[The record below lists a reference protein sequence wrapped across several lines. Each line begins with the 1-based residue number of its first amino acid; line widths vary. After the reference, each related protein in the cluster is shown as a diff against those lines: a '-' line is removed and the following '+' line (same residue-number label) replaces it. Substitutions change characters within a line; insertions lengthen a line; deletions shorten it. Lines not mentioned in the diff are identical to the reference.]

1 MGRWIMKKSI
11 KWIKM
16 IGYFAFFY
24 WLCLFSSSS
33 FYGNFN
39 LYTTI
44 KSEDGEYYANIYKHL
59 PTSPISIVEILGG
72 NKYFV
77 VLYNKKGEELWRCSY
92 FEYLSED
99 TIIYQEIFFP
109 DKTGNSFLFFTNHG
123 IDGQDFSTTI
133 RNHKV
138 VSIK

>member
-1 MGRWIMKKSI
+1 MKKSI

-39 LYTTI
+39 LDSTV

-59 PTSPISIVEILGG
+59 PTLPISIVQILGG
-72 NKYFV
+72 DKYFI
-77 VLYNKKGEELWRCSY
+77 VLYNKKGEELWRVSY
-92 FEYLSED
+92 FEYISEEALS
-99 TIIYQEIFFP
+99 TMMSFP
-109 DKTGNSFLFFTNHG
+109 DKTNNTFICPTNHG
-123 IDGQDFSTTI
+123 VDGHDFSTTI

-138 VSIK
+138 VPIK

>member
-1 MGRWIMKKSI
+1 MI
-11 KWIKM
+11 KI
-16 IGYFAFFY
+16 IFFLAFFY

-39 LYTTI
+39 LDSTV

-59 PTSPISIVEILGG
+59 PTSPISIGQILSG

-92 FEYLSED
+92 FEYISEEALYD
-99 TIIYQEIFFP
+99 RMSFP
-109 DKTGNSFLFFTNHG
+109 NKTSNCFLFFTNHG
-123 IDGQDFSTTI
+123 IDGHDFSETI

-138 VSIK
+138 VQIK

>member
-1 MGRWIMKKSI
+1 
-11 KWIKM
+11 M

-39 LYTTI
+39 LDSTV

-59 PTSPISIVEILGG
+59 PTSPISIVQILGG
-72 NKYFV
+72 DKYFI
-77 VLYNKKGEELWRCSY
+77 VLYNKKGKELWRVSY
-92 FEYLSED
+92 FEYISEEALS
-99 TIIYQEIFFP
+99 TMMSFP
-109 DKTGNSFLFFTNHG
+109 DKTNNTFICPTNHG
-123 IDGQDFSTTI
+123 VDGHDFSTTI

-138 VSIK
+138 VLIK

>member
-1 MGRWIMKKSI
+1 MKKSI
-11 KWIKM
+11 KIIKM

-39 LYTTI
+39 LDSTV

-59 PTSPISIVEILGG
+59 PTSPISIVQILGG
-72 NKYFV
+72 DKYFI
-77 VLYNKKGEELWRCSY
+77 VLYNKKGEELWRVSY
-92 FEYLSED
+92 FEYISEEALS
-99 TIIYQEIFFP
+99 TMMSFP
-109 DKTGNSFLFFTNHG
+109 DKTNNTFICPTNHG
-123 IDGQDFSTTI
+123 VDGHDFSTTI

>member
-1 MGRWIMKKSI
+1 MKKSI
-11 KWIKM
+11 KMIKI
-16 IGYFAFFY
+16 IGLFAFFY

-59 PTSPISIVEILGG
+59 PTSPISIMQILGG
-72 NKYFV
+72 NKYFI
-77 VLYNKKGEELWRCSY
+77 VLYNKKGEELWRVSY
-92 FEYLSED
+92 FEYISEEALS
-99 TIIYQEIFFP
+99 TMISFP
-109 DKTGNSFLFFTNHG
+109 DKTDNTFICPTNHG
-123 IDGQDFSTTI
+123 VDGHDFSTTI

-138 VSIK
+138 VLIK

>member
-1 MGRWIMKKSI
+1 MKKSI
-11 KWIKM
+11 KWIKI
-16 IGYFAFFY
+16 IGLFAFFY

-59 PTSPISIVEILGG
+59 PTSPISIMQILGG

-92 FEYLSED
+92 FEYLSKEA
-99 TIIYQEIFFP
+99 ILYQEIFFP
-109 DKTGNSFLFFTNHG
+109 NKTGNDFLFFTDHG
-123 IDGQDFSTTI
+123 LEGHDFSTTI

>member
-1 MGRWIMKKSI
+1 
-11 KWIKM
+11 M

-39 LYTTI
+39 LDSTV

-59 PTSPISIVEILGG
+59 PTSPISIVQILGG
-72 NKYFV
+72 DKYFI
-77 VLYNKKGEELWRCSY
+77 VLYNKKGKELWRVSY
-92 FEYLSED
+92 FEYISEEALS
-99 TIIYQEIFFP
+99 TMMSFP
-109 DKTGNSFLFFTNHG
+109 DKTNNTFICPTNHG
-123 IDGQDFSTTI
+123 VDGHDFSTTI

-138 VSIK
+138 VPIK

>member
-1 MGRWIMKKSI
+1 MKKSI
-11 KWIKM
+11 KIIKI

-39 LYTTI
+39 LDLTV

-59 PTSPISIVEILGG
+59 PTSPISIVQILGG
-72 NKYFV
+72 DKYFI
-77 VLYNKKGEELWRCSY
+77 VLYNKKGEELWRVSY
-92 FEYLSED
+92 FEYISEEALS
-99 TIIYQEIFFP
+99 TMMSFP
-109 DKTGNSFLFFTNHG
+109 DKTNNTFICPTNHG
-123 IDGQDFSTTI
+123 LEGHDFSTTI

>member
-1 MGRWIMKKSI
+1 MI
-11 KWIKM
+11 KI
-16 IGYFAFFY
+16 IFFLAFFY

-39 LYTTI
+39 LDSTV

-59 PTSPISIVEILGG
+59 PTSPISIAQILGG
-72 NKYFV
+72 NKYFI
-77 VLYNKKGEELWRCSY
+77 VLYNKKGEELWRVSFFDY
-92 FEYLSED
+92 IAEPMKYEKM
-99 TIIYQEIFFP
+99 YFP
-109 DKTGNSFLFFTNHG
+109 DEIDSTFICPTNHG
-123 IDGQDFSTTI
+123 YDGHDFSKTI

>member
-1 MGRWIMKKSI
+1 MI
-11 KWIKM
+11 KI
-16 IGYFAFFY
+16 IFFLAFFY

-39 LYTTI
+39 LHSTE

-59 PTSPISIVEILGG
+59 PTSPISIGQILSG

-92 FEYLSED
+92 FEYISEEAFYD
-99 TIIYQEIFFP
+99 RMSFPNKISNFFIFP
-109 DKTGNSFLFFTNHG
+109 SNHG
-123 IDGQDFSTTI
+123 YEGHDFSKTI

>member
-1 MGRWIMKKSI
+1 MKKSI
-11 KWIKM
+11 KWIKI
-16 IGYFAFFY
+16 IGLFAFFY

-59 PTSPISIVEILGG
+59 PTSPISIMQILGG
-72 NKYFV
+72 NKYFI
-77 VLYNKKGEELWRCSY
+77 VLYNKKGEELWRVSY
-92 FEYLSED
+92 FEYISEEALS
-99 TIIYQEIFFP
+99 TMMSFP
-109 DKTGNSFLFFTNHG
+109 DKTDNTFICPTNHG
-123 IDGQDFSTTI
+123 VDGYDFSTTI

>member
-1 MGRWIMKKSI
+1 MKKSI

-39 LYTTI
+39 LHSTV

-59 PTSPISIVEILGG
+59 PTSPISIVQILGG
-72 NKYFV
+72 DKYFI
-77 VLYNKKGEELWRCSY
+77 VLYNKKGEELWRVSY
-92 FEYLSED
+92 FEYISEEALS
-99 TIIYQEIFFP
+99 TMMSFP
-109 DKTGNSFLFFTNHG
+109 DKTNNTFICPTNHG
-123 IDGQDFSTTI
+123 VDGHDFSTTI

>member
-1 MGRWIMKKSI
+1 MKKII

-39 LYTTI
+39 LDSTV

-59 PTSPISIVEILGG
+59 PTSPISIMQILGG
-72 NKYFV
+72 DKYFI
-77 VLYNKKGEELWRCSY
+77 VLYNKKGEELWRVSY
-92 FEYLSED
+92 FEYISEEAL
-99 TIIYQEIFFP
+99 YNMMSFP
-109 DKTGNSFLFFTNHG
+109 DKTNNDFICPTNHG
-123 IDGQDFSTTI
+123 FDGHDFSTTI

>member
-1 MGRWIMKKSI
+1 MKKSI

-39 LYTTI
+39 LHSTV

-59 PTSPISIVEILGG
+59 PTSPISIVQILGG
-72 NKYFV
+72 NKYFI
-77 VLYNKKGEELWRCSY
+77 VLYNKKGEELWRVSY
-92 FEYLSED
+92 FDYIAEPMKYEKM
-99 TIIYQEIFFP
+99 YFP
-109 DKTGNSFLFFTNHG
+109 DEIDSTFICPTNHG
-123 IDGQDFSTTI
+123 YDGHDFSKTI

-138 VSIK
+138 VQIK